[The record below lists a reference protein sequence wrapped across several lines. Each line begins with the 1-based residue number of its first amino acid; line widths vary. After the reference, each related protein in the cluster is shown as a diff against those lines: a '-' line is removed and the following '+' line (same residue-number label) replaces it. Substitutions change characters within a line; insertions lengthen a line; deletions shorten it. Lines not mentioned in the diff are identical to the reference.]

1 MESIKA
7 HDRSESHIKCCG
19 REKAK
24 NAKPGTTKADQMLL
38 QLNSAVTEQITN
50 MMLTVHAIAKSG

>member
-1 MESIKA
+1 MTGQRATSSAAVTRRPKMPSLGPI
-7 HDRSESHIKCCG
+7 
-19 REKAK
+19 
-24 NAKPGTTKADQMLL
+24 KADQMLL